1 MTHRLF
7 DKYPLTLWSIQAG
20 ILSGLFVGLLMD
32 SLLLG
37 SAMFILFAVV
47 GCTWRRDEAPIVPFM
62 LGYQWCAIT
71 VGYWYFVFT
80 GIFPTAYALGDLE
93 RTVRLSLTGLVL
105 LAAGIRVVR
114 DSLMRDEPEAP
125 PPLKI
130 ARLSRLFWF
139 VIVIYGIDYVRA
151 FNTKSFGGLDIP
163 LTILLEFRYVLLMVL
178 WYETIRRG
186 ADRRYLWLSLVWV
199 FVPSLGSYFSDFKT
213 PLILLLLV
221 SLQFWQPWD
230 TKSWKWSLAAWTRTV
245 GLAIV
250 ALFLML
256 VWQAGVKRETRK
268 IYDEGL
274 VNGRLDRAELF
285 VQQVAAAVPEVID
298 DPRPSIEILISR
310 LSYIGFFSRVLE
322 YVPAVEP
329 HAGGELLKMAVTNA
343 FMPRLLFPSKPV
355 LPSDSFY
362 TRRFTGIMV
371 AEEGTSISIGYMA
384 EFYADWGLEGMFVS
398 IFLYGCLIGACIE
411 MLRRFVQPSILVNPF
426 LITIVMAVYQ
436 FEHQFIKTFAAL
448 ISTTVAALIIQRLFR
463 KTFLK
468 TFGVMPL
475 NVEEPAPQEPVAPTR
490 RYRTVPRSP
499 RGRTLPHG

>member
-1 MTHRLF
+1 MTHRLIA
-7 DKYPLTLWSIQAG
+7 KYPLTLWALQAG
-20 ILSGLFVGLLMD
+20 ALIGLFVGLLMD

-37 SAMFILFAVV
+37 AAMFVLLAVV
-47 GCTWRRDEAPIVPFM
+47 GCTWRRNEAPVVPFL

-93 RTVRLSLTGLVL
+93 RTVELSLAGLVV
-105 LAAGIRVVR
+105 LATGIRIVR
-114 DSLMRDEPEAP
+114 DSVSLRDDGEDGEP
-125 PPLKI
+125 LHI
-130 ARLSRLFWF
+130 QRLSRLFWF
-139 VIVIYGIDYVRA
+139 VIVIYGIDYIRA

-163 LTILLEFRYVLLMVL
+163 LTILLEFRHVLLMVL
-178 WYETIRRG
+178 WYEVIRQR
-186 ADRRYLWLSLVWV
+186 ASKRYLWLSLAWV

-213 PLILLLLV
+213 PLILLFLV

-230 TKSWKWSLAAWTRTV
+230 QRAWKWSIAAWTRTV
-245 GLAIV
+245 GLLVA

-256 VWQAGVKRETRK
+256 VWQASVKKEARR

-274 VNGRLDRAELF
+274 VNGRIDRAELF
-285 VQQVAAAVPEVID
+285 VKQVATAVPEVLD

-329 HAGGELLKMAVTNA
+329 HANGELFHMAMTNA
-343 FMPRLLFPSKPV
+343 FMPRLVFPSKPV
-355 LPSDSFY
+355 LPSDSYY

-384 EFYADWGLEGMFVS
+384 EFYADWGLTGMFLS
-398 IFLYGCLIGACIE
+398 ILGYGCLIGVCIE
-411 MLRRFVQPSILVNPF
+411 VVRRFVQPAILVNPF
-426 LITIVMAVYQ
+426 LIMLMMTVYQ

-448 ISTTVAALIIQRLFR
+448 VSTTVAALLIQRVGR
-463 KTFLK
+463 KTFVK
-468 TFGVMPL
+468 SFGLTSVTTDASASQPL
-475 NVEEPAPQEPVAPTR
+475 AP
-490 RYRTVPRSP
+490 SS
-499 RGRTLPHG
+499 RGYRTLPRPGTSLPRA